1 MTIGQRLA
9 AARQHANLTQNT
21 VAAELHVARQTIS
34 SWETERTYPDMTS
47 IVALAKLYRLSLDD
61 LIREDT
67 DLMKAWTKKD
77 AALREARVLYRVS
90 MMLDVG
96 FMLLLLG
103 LCINAPGFAMD
114 DGVGLLLLLMAFT
127 NVLALSRARRYY
139 QTMQAEQSLPKWVWR
154 TVVFSLVVLMIV
166 TRILH
171 FRYAIAVIGI
181 GYAVFAMVMFWP
193 DMHRPF
199 RRHKAA

>member
-34 SWETERTYPDMTS
+34 SWETERTYPDMMS

-166 TRILH
+166 TRILR

-181 GYAVFAMVMFWP
+181 GYAVFVMVMFWP
-193 DMHRPF
+193 DIHRPF

>member
-34 SWETERTYPDMTS
+34 SWETERTYPDMMS

-154 TVVFSLVVLMIV
+154 TVVFSLVVLIIV
-166 TRILH
+166 TRILR

-181 GYAVFAMVMFWP
+181 GYAVFVMVMFWP
-193 DMHRPF
+193 DIHRPF

>member
-34 SWETERTYPDMTS
+34 SWETERTYPDMMS

-77 AALREARVLYRVS
+77 AALREARVLYQVS

-166 TRILH
+166 TRILR

-181 GYAVFAMVMFWP
+181 GYAVFVMVMFWP
-193 DMHRPF
+193 DIHRPF

>member
-34 SWETERTYPDMTS
+34 SWETERTYPDMMS

-166 TRILH
+166 TRILR

-181 GYAVFAMVMFWP
+181 GYAAFVMVMFWP
-193 DMHRPF
+193 DIHRPF

>member
-34 SWETERTYPDMTS
+34 SWETERTYPDMMS
-47 IVALAKLYRLSLDD
+47 IVALAKLYRLSLDN

-166 TRILH
+166 TRILR

-181 GYAVFAMVMFWP
+181 GYAVFVMVMFWP
-193 DMHRPF
+193 DIHRPF

>member
-34 SWETERTYPDMTS
+34 SWETERTYPDMMS

-77 AALREARVLYRVS
+77 AALREARVLCRVS

-96 FMLLLLG
+96 FMLLLLE

-166 TRILH
+166 TRILR

-181 GYAVFAMVMFWP
+181 GYAVFVMVMFWP
-193 DMHRPF
+193 DIHRPF

>member
-1 MTIGQRLA
+1 
-9 AARQHANLTQNT
+9 
-21 VAAELHVARQTIS
+21 
-34 SWETERTYPDMTS
+34 
-47 IVALAKLYRLSLDD
+47 
-61 LIREDT
+61 
-67 DLMKAWTKKD
+67 MKAWTKKD

-166 TRILH
+166 TRILR

-181 GYAVFAMVMFWP
+181 GYAVFVMVMFWP
-193 DMHRPF
+193 DIHRPF